1 MSDVGSGSASNPR
14 NGSHPFRDPVA
25 FTAGVSDG
33 VGGLVGGARFRVER
47 DAVPQLIAAF
57 EAAHDKLVEID
68 RQARQLGRDHTP
80 PADEPYSRHAASE
93 ISRRAS
99 DDHGCHGQAN
109 KAYRDMVQGVID
121 NLKRTFDGYGTTED
135 HSASNFRQ

>member
-1 MSDVGSGSASNPR
+1 MSGSIG
-14 NGSHPFRDPVA
+14 GSAPKPGADPGSPGPLV

-33 VGGLVGGARFRVER
+33 AGGLIGGAQFRVDR
-47 DAVPQLIAAF
+47 DQVPRLLAAF
-57 EAAHDKLVEID
+57 EAAHDKLTEID

-80 PADEPYSRHAASE
+80 PADEPYSRHAAGE

-109 KAYRDMVQGVID
+109 KAYRDMVQNVID
-121 NLKRTFDGYGTTED
+121 NLRQTFAAYAAADEESMNNLR
-135 HSASNFRQ
+135 H